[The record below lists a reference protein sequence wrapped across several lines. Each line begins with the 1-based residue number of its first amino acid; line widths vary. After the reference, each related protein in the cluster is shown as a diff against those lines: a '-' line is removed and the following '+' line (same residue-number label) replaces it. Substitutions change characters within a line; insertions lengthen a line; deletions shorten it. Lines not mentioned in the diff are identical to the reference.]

1 MSDEIKNTR
10 IMISSLGGS
19 ELKAVADSKV
29 LQKLF
34 DQKQKLIAE
43 MNQAKR
49 EAADAAAKPY
59 LEAIKEV
66 DETYAFM
73 LTFLGDN
80 RKKD

>member
-1 MSDEIKNTR
+1 MDDTIKNTR
-10 IMISSLGGS
+10 LMISNIGGS

-34 DQKQKLIAE
+34 DQKQKLIFE

-80 RKKD
+80 RNKD

>member
-1 MSDEIKNTR
+1 
-10 IMISSLGGS
+10 MISSLGGS